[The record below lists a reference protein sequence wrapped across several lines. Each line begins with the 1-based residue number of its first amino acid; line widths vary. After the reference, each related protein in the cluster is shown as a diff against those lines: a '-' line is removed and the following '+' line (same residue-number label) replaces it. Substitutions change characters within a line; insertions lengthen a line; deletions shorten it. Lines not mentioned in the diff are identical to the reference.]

1 MEKKF
6 KRNLLWT
13 VAGVIALVAVFT
25 NPDHIWTASIVFALG
40 CVQMEDAEEGRK

>member
-13 VAGVIALVAVFT
+13 VAGIIALVAVFT
-25 NPDHIWTASIVFALG
+25 NPDHLWTASVVFGLG
-40 CVQMEDAEEGRK
+40 CVQMEGTEEDRR